1 MSSRTNSVQLARFL
15 NGQSASNSVVLTG
28 DLVGV
33 FIQHT
38 TASEVKLQASLDNAI
53 WWDVVSITGTL
64 GAPLASASDRKFLTL
79 SKSLPLSGTTVRLL
93 ATVAVNAQT
102 DCWISVAND

>member
-15 NGQSASNSVVLTG
+15 NGQGASNSVVLSG

-38 TASEVKLQASLDNAI
+38 TAAEIKLQASLDNTV

-64 GAPLASASDRKFLTL
+64 GAPIASASDRKFLTL
-79 SKSLPLSGTTVRLL
+79 SKALPLSGTTVRLIS
-93 ATVAVNAQT
+93 TVAVGSQV